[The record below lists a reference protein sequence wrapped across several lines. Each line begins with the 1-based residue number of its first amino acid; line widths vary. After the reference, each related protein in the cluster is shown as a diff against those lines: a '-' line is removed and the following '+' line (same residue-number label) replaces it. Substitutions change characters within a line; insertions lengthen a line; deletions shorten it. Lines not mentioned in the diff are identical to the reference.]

1 MNAFARLP
9 ADPEERA
16 AAIRRASSLQNTY
29 AAAQADHD
37 NSRRA
42 RRRATWPPER
52 QRLMQ
57 AWMAAKAAREAEG
70 IPFVLPDP
78 PQESC
83 PDWWLAADDSPRF
96 IVPIPTTPTTPQTA
110 PGRDSLGRPY
120 ATKLLPTPEQVYAA
134 AAAKAEGKRG
144 LLRRKP

>member
-1 MNAFARLP
+1 MNTFAPLP
-9 ADPEERA
+9 ADPEVRA
-16 AAIRRASSLQNTY
+16 AAIRRASDLQSTY

-42 RRRATWPPER
+42 KRRTLWPAER

-57 AWMAAKAAREAEG
+57 AWTAAKAAREAEG
-70 IPFVLPDP
+70 VPFVLPDP
-78 PQESC
+78 PSESC
-83 PDWWLAADDSPRF
+83 PDWWLAQDDSPRHV
-96 IVPIPTTPTTPQTA
+96 VPIPTTPTAPQTA
-110 PGRDSLGRPY
+110 PGRDSLGRSY
-120 ATKLLPTPEQVYAA
+120 GKVEPTPEMIFA